1 MTDSKIRSIQ
11 DLDLQEQTD
20 LFTAFREAINFP
32 ESYAESKAW
41 NDTFLTPRGAGT
53 K

>member
-1 MTDSKIRSIQ
+1 MTDSKISSIQ
-11 DLDLQEQTD
+11 DLDLEEQKD
-20 LFTAFREAINFP
+20 LFTVFREAINFP
-32 ESYAESKAW
+32 DSYAGSQAW